1 MAWES
6 DLLASCGRLKEA
18 AESLTIGIGRL
29 ASAFSLSLPDDITA
43 AQPAFYRLAHELT
56 RTELPPASL
65 VLHEQIDDLKAGLN
79 SRRELLERRD
89 HASDALTAA
98 LSSFAA
104 ALGCRAEEGMSNEKR
119 HYYRLANELAKP
131 GPPPVAL
138 IFHRAF
144 DELPEPLAQRAE
156 LLKQGGEAWEAVE
169 TRLQSDTHQATKLS
183 DIETAWVK
191 AAKAYWPL
199 ALFRKGAVKKKLKS
213 YMKAEAVAD
222 PDVDLPL
229 LREHQDCQDARRK
242 PGRA

>member
-29 ASAFSLSLPDDITA
+29 ASAFNLSLPDDITA
-43 AQPAFYRLAHELT
+43 AQLTAFYRLAHELT

-104 ALGCRAEEGMSNEKR
+104 ALGCRAEEECRMRSG
-119 HYYRLANELAKP
+119 
-131 GPPPVAL
+131 AL
-138 IFHRAF
+138 
-144 DELPEPLAQRAE
+144 LSLGQRVS
-156 LLKQGGEAWEAVE
+156 EAW
-169 TRLQSDTHQATKLS
+169 T
-183 DIETAWVK
+183 TAC
-191 AAKAYWPL
+191 
-199 ALFRKGAVKKKLKS
+199 R
-213 YMKAEAVAD
+213 AD
-222 PDVDLPL
+222 PSTVRSMNYRNDLL
-229 LREHQDCQDARRK
+229 SELNCLSKVARLGKQSR
-242 PGRA
+242 RAASIRHSSSDSNSPTSKRLG